1 MSSVNCDTNYDI
13 MGGGLWFAPD
23 IQWLSTSPPL
33 RCFMNGVQSMKTKT
47 LYKYYVLL
55 LSVFTMINGC
65 NDSSYDSQD
74 FEKLAIS
81 GSVFASPVASASV
94 TVKDVS
100 GNTVAGP
107 VNTNGD
113 GNYRIE
119 IPIEAVNSAL
129 VFESSGG
136 TFADEASGDV
146 DVAAGGMA
154 AYVMANAL
162 SAGAQVHMT
171 PGTTVIQRLVSE
183 HGYTYFEAENTFNN
197 ALGYIPDY
205 GLAPTSAVNPDVD
218 ADETQ
223 KLAGLR
229 AAAFSQLALKLGLTS
244 AQQFDLYAALAN
256 DLADDSLDGKGAA
269 GAVPIGST
277 LQVLPEDIHNQFAQA
292 LLDFRGGGNDQTGL
306 ANNAIGQLPFAKVAL
321 TDSYRVEY
329 IPGTMDAMEGKSQFT
344 LSVTDRSTQE
354 AVPGLDIT
362 LKPMMYMAM
371 HHHGTPVD
379 SITDNGDGTYTASVY
394 YLMASSMMNGMSM
407 GYWQLTAKIGGMN
420 GEPAVF
426 YPKVMM
432 NMGGD
437 SVQARLKGQD
447 DLIPGMG
454 MGDTVMP
461 ENRTYYLFSSGIS
474 GSTDDHT
481 FDLFIAAKE
490 SMMSYPAIETGL
502 TLNAGDVDYELVVAS
517 VTVQVSSD
525 ASTWVDA
532 TEEGNGH
539 WSAAGISGFTG
550 NVQGTLYVKLSV
562 NGEQK
567 TTDGNA
573 PAGDG
578 SNDYAMFSLT
588 PNAMMSGM

>member
-1 MSSVNCDTNYDI
+1 
-13 MGGGLWFAPD
+13 
-23 IQWLSTSPPL
+23 
-33 RCFMNGVQSMKTKT
+33 MKIKT
-47 LYKYYVLL
+47 PYIYYVLL
-55 LSVFTMINGC
+55 LSAFIMINGC
-65 NDSSYDSQD
+65 NDSNDGSQD
-74 FEKLAIS
+74 SENLTVS

-94 TVKDVS
+94 TVKDVN
-100 GNTVAGP
+100 GNIVAGP
-107 VNTNGD
+107 VSTNGN
-113 GNYRIE
+113 GNYHIE
-119 IPIEAVNSAL
+119 IPNEAVNSAL

-136 TFADEASGDV
+136 AFADEASGDA
-146 DVAAGGMA
+146 DVAAGVMA
-154 AYVMANAL
+154 AHVTANTL

-171 PGTTVIQRLVSE
+171 PGATVVQRLVSE
-183 HGYTYFEAENTFNN
+183 HGYTYSEAENTFNN
-197 ALGYIPDY
+197 AFGYIPDCA
-205 GLAPTSAVNPDVD
+205 LAPTSAVNPDAD
-218 ADETQ
+218 ADDTQ

-244 AQQFDLYAALAN
+244 AQQFDLYASLAD
-256 DLADDSLDGKGAA
+256 DLADGSLDGQGEA

-277 LQVLPEDIHNQFAQA
+277 QQVLPEDIHNQFVQA
-292 LLDFRGGGNDQTGL
+292 LLEFRSGGNDHTGL

-321 TDSYRVEY
+321 TDSYRAEY
-329 IPGTMDAMEGKSQFT
+329 IPGTMGAMEGKTQFT
-344 LSVTDRSTQE
+344 LSVTDRGTGDP
-354 AVPGLDIT
+354 VPGLDIM
-362 LKPMMYMAM
+362 LMPMMNMAM
-371 HHHGTPVD
+371 HQHSTPVD
-379 SITDNGDGTYTASVY
+379 SITDNGDGTYSASVY

-407 GYWQLTAKIGGMN
+407 GYWQLTAKLGGVN

-432 NMGGD
+432 NMGSD

-461 ENRTYYLFSSGIS
+461 ENRTYYLFNNGIS

-481 FDLFIAAKE
+481 FHLFIAAKE

-502 TLNAGDVDYELVVAS
+502 TLNAGDVDYELVIAS
-517 VTVQVSSD
+517 VMVQVSSD

-539 WSAAGISGFTG
+539 WSAAAISGLTD
-550 NVQGTLYVKLSV
+550 NVQGILYVKLSV

-588 PNAMMSGM
+588 PNAVMSGM

>member
-1 MSSVNCDTNYDI
+1 M
-13 MGGGLWFAPD
+13 
-23 IQWLSTSPPL
+23 
-33 RCFMNGVQSMKTKT
+33 
-47 LYKYYVLL
+47 
-55 LSVFTMINGC
+55 
-65 NDSSYDSQD
+65 
-74 FEKLAIS
+74 
-81 GSVFASPVASASV
+81 
-94 TVKDVS
+94 
-100 GNTVAGP
+100 
-107 VNTNGD
+107 
-113 GNYRIE
+113 
-119 IPIEAVNSAL
+119 
-129 VFESSGG
+129 
-136 TFADEASGDV
+136 
-146 DVAAGGMA
+146 
-154 AYVMANAL
+154 
-162 SAGAQVHMT
+162 
-171 PGTTVIQRLVSE
+171 
-183 HGYTYFEAENTFNN
+183 
-197 ALGYIPDY
+197 
-205 GLAPTSAVNPDVD
+205 
-218 ADETQ
+218 
-223 KLAGLR
+223 
-229 AAAFSQLALKLGLTS
+229 
-244 AQQFDLYAALAN
+244 
-256 DLADDSLDGKGAA
+256 
-269 GAVPIGST
+269 
-277 LQVLPEDIHNQFAQA
+277 QVLPEDIHNQFVQA
-292 LLDFRGGGNDQTGL
+292 LLDFRSGGNDQTGL

-344 LSVTDRSTQE
+344 LSVTDRSTQD
-354 AVPGLDIT
+354 AVPGLEIT
-362 LKPMMYMAM
+362 LMPMMYMAM
-371 HHHGTPVD
+371 HHHSTPVD

-407 GYWQLTAKIGGMN
+407 GYWELTAKIGGMN

-432 NMGGD
+432 NMGSD

-461 ENRTYYLFSSGIS
+461 ENRTYYLFNNGIS

-481 FDLFIAAKE
+481 FELFVAAKE

-502 TLNAGDVDYELVVAS
+502 TLNAGDVDYELVIAS

-539 WSAAGISGFTG
+539 WSAAGISGLTD

-567 TTDGNA
+567 TTDGNT

-588 PNAMMSGM
+588 PNVMMSGM